1 LANKKNQNSILF
13 LTTLGVY
20 IGLLMVGSTP
30 GVIAQQGAMTRNFEI
45 SDEIEERDDLDT
57 QPDPSQ
63 DELLTFEAVD
73 AVIISSAVSTYLKLH
88 TSSGKFPSAP
98 SSSPDLSA
106 NLIANFVRLPRYLEV
121 YPSTAATRA
130 LPPTALPR
138 SGLDPLSAT
147 DA

>member
-1 LANKKNQNSILF
+1 MANKKNQNSILF

-20 IGLLMVGSTP
+20 IGMLMVGSTP
-30 GVIAQQGAMTRNFEI
+30 GVVAQQGAMTRNFEI

-57 QPDPSQ
+57 QPDPSE

-88 TSSGKFPSAP
+88 ISVDNFPTTPA
-98 SSSPDLSA
+98 SSPDLS
-106 NLIANFVRLPRYLEV
+106 LRSLPRISRLPRHLEV
-121 YPSTAATRA
+121 YPSIAAGTA